1 MMRWL
6 LMGFLLGTVAGL
18 AVGMLIAPTRGYE
31 VRQRLRER
39 AQPAVERMRS
49 RIRMMRQRAA

>member
-6 LMGFLLGTVAGL
+6 LVGFLLGVAAGF
-18 AVGMLIAPTRGYE
+18 AVGVLTAPSRGYE

-39 AQPAVERMRS
+39 AQPAVERMRE
-49 RIRMMRQRAA
+49 RLRLMRQRAA

>member
-1 MMRWL
+1 MTKWL
-6 LMGFLLGTVAGL
+6 LMGFLLGIATGFAL
-18 AVGMLIAPTRGYE
+18 GMLAAPSRGYE

-39 AQPAVERMRS
+39 AQPAVERMRE